1 MSVTHTT
8 PADGTFSAA
17 GAAAWDAGHSV
28 SVNLATEVTGTL
40 PIANGGTNSG
50 TALSGSSIMISN
62 GSAIAQGAAGTS
74 TTVLHGNAAGA
85 PTYGAVSLTADV
97 TGNLPVTN
105 LNSGTSASASTFW
118 RGDGTWAAATG
129 SGLDQAA
136 VLKLVSLRL

>member
-17 GAAAWDAGHSV
+17 GAAAWDAGHTV
-28 SVNLATEVTGTL
+28 SVNLATE
-40 PIANGGTNSG
+40 
-50 TALSGSSIMISN
+50 
-62 GSAIAQGAAGTS
+62 
-74 TTVLHGNAAGA
+74 
-85 PTYGAVSLTADV
+85 V